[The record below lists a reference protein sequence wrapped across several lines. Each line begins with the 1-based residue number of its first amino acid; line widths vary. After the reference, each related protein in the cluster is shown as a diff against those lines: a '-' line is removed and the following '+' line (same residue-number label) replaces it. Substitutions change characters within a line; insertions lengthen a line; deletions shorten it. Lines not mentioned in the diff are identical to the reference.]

1 MSGPSTT
8 PSRVMT
14 EEVNSRDRSILR
26 KLRDSNKALS
36 GRQLQE
42 VEAPG
47 ASEKDMGTILGKYT
61 VYFVDKTR
69 ATIQEHVKS
78 LSKSKKKLQ
87 KPKPRK
93 ISRSRSCTLLRVIH
107 PTYQNMWVII
117 TQLLLLRLVSRKFL
131 GHSFQLRRRYSLPTH
146 EAISQK
152 GVNRLISSEIS
163 GRGPKLAQ
171 LTALCQSQNTYIER
185 YPTFGTVLHSLSFSF

>member
-1 MSGPSTT
+1 
-8 PSRVMT
+8 MT
-14 EEVNSRDRSILR
+14 EEVNSRDRSILH

-47 ASEKDMGTILGKYT
+47 ASEEDMGTSPGKST
-61 VYFVDKTR
+61 AYFVVKTR
-69 ATIQEHVKS
+69 ATIKERVKS
-78 LSKSKKKLQ
+78 PSKSKKKLQ

-117 TQLLLLRLVSRKFL
+117 PQLLLLRLVGRKFL
-131 GHSFQLRRRYSLPTH
+131 GHSFHLRRRYSLPTH
-146 EAISQK
+146 EVSSQK
-152 GVNRLISSEIS
+152 GANRPIRSEIS

-171 LTALCQSQNTYIER
+171 LTALC
-185 YPTFGTVLHSLSFSF
+185 

>member
-1 MSGPSTT
+1 
-8 PSRVMT
+8 
-14 EEVNSRDRSILR
+14 
-26 KLRDSNKALS
+26 
-36 GRQLQE
+36 
-42 VEAPG
+42 
-47 ASEKDMGTILGKYT
+47 MGTSPGRST
-61 VYFVDKTR
+61 VYFVEKIR
-69 ATIQEHVKS
+69 ATIQERVKS
-78 LSKSKKKLQ
+78 LSKRKKKLQ

-93 ISRSRSCTLLRVIH
+93 INRSRSCTLLRVIH

-117 TQLLLLRLVSRKFL
+117 PQLLLLRLVSRKFL
-131 GHSFQLRRRYSLPTH
+131 GHSFHLRRCYSLPTH